1 MSQIYRGIFESSTE
15 LSQLK
20 NVADILAAHVD
31 WPELYN
37 EEQLAKNEIPVYS
50 ATYIDDMYVH
60 YELAAET
67 ASKIKNCRHFITNAM
82 YHNAL
87 RGSADELMKQLFALR
102 DDTID

>member
-1 MSQIYRGIFESSTE
+1 MFESSTE

-20 NVADILAAHVD
+20 NVEYILASYDD
-31 WPELYN
+31 WPELYD

-60 YELAAET
+60 YELATET
-67 ASKIKNCRHFITNAM
+67 ASKIKNCRQFVTYTM

-87 RGSADELMKQLFALR
+87 RGSADELMKQLFTLR
-102 DDTID
+102 DDSID